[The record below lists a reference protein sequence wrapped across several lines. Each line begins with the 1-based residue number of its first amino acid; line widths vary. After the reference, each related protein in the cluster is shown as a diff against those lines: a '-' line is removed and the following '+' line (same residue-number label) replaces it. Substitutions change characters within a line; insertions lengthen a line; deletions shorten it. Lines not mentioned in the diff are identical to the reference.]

1 MKPILTILLFLS
13 LSSSAQYRLRMIA
26 QDDGGVNDTLY
37 LKDNTDS
44 LFRRVN
50 SVYVFSEREKVKR
63 FPAYWQLQGAPQGG
77 TVDWPDIT
85 NKPSTFPASS
95 HTHDWAS
102 DITGKPSTFT
112 PSSHTH
118 TLSDISNYDNTYE
131 LAAAALGSPFLA
143 QTVGFPIQYSN
154 TSSALTDGQIR
165 YTAVYLSKSSTI
177 TGIRVYSRTAGNYTG
192 DNNNRVGLYSYSSG
206 TLTLVASSANTSNLW
221 TSAANAYQTISFSST
236 YAAAPGIYFVA
247 LIYNNSAQTTAPA
260 LASGTALN
268 NAAMASMAFTNSAKL
283 FGTSTGTDLPA
294 SIAMSSVT
302 ASTAPTW
309 VAFY

>member
-118 TLSDISNYDNTYE
+118 TTADITNFPSNESILADYARSYRVNKRYDYFNEFINTVTTST
-131 LAAAALGSPFLA
+131 AALNYQRIGDAIHFWG
-143 QTVGFPIQYSN
+143 TVVVNPSGAGAFELDMAFPIASGITNTDEAAGTGESNAFPGEPVEISGDVANQRFNIKGTASGN
-154 TSSALTDGQIR
+154 TS
-165 YTAVYLSKSSTI
+165 
-177 TGIRVYSRTAGNYTG
+177 RTYFIH
-192 DNNNRVGLYSYSSG
+192 G
-206 TLTLVASSANTSNLW
+206 T
-221 TSAANAYQTISFSST
+221 YKYI
-236 YAAAPGIYFVA
+236 AP
-247 LIYNNSAQTTAPA
+247 
-260 LASGTALN
+260 
-268 NAAMASMAFTNSAKL
+268 
-283 FGTSTGTDLPA
+283 
-294 SIAMSSVT
+294 
-302 ASTAPTW
+302 
-309 VAFY
+309 